1 MSRVRTPATEPLSA
15 RERQV
20 LGLFARGTGPQDRSC
35 VFISEATMKTHRAY
49 VYEQPGVHDRA
60 AAVAAAHE
68 LGLLGRS
75 LY

>member
-20 LGLFARGTGPQDRSC
+20 LGLVARGTGPQVARAL
-35 VFISEATMKTHRAY
+35 FISEARMKTHLAY

-60 AAVAAAHE
+60 AAVAATHE